1 MIFLISILLK
11 LLENE
16 VVVRIYIV
24 FNYDSN

>member
-24 FNYDSN
+24 FNYDSI

>member
-16 VVVRIYIV
+16 VIVRIYIV